1 MPDTVTL
8 PTIDDAVALGLTR
21 AEYEQIVDKLER
33 APNQVE
39 LAMFSLLWSEHCAY
53 KHSKLLL
60 RTLPTEGA
68 HVVMGPGEN
77 AGAVDVGGGLAV
89 AFKVESHNHP
99 SAVEPFQG
107 AATGVGGILRDIFAL
122 GARPIAV
129 LDSLRFGEPGESERS
144 RYLLDHAVAGI
155 GHYGNSIGVPTVG
168 GEVYFEAPY
177 EQNCL
182 VNAMALGLAE
192 TRHMIRSAAAGVGNV
207 VVLFGASTGRDGIG
221 GASVLASAEL
231 GEADGDKR
239 PSVQVG
245 DPFAEK
251 KLMECSLELLERGL
265 LVSLQD
271 LGAAGLTSSASEMAS
286 KGGVGI
292 DLDVARVPLREAGME
307 PFEIM
312 VSESQERMLCV
323 CTPERVDD
331 VLAVCER
338 WEVHGTAIGE
348 VTDSGAMRIFRGDEL
363 VADVP
368 VAALVDDCPLYGLA
382 PERPRAPLYDPPRA
396 TLARDAPLREV
407 LPALL
412 ASPNLASRR
421 PLFEQYDWIVQSRTV
436 RRPEEADAAVLALPD
451 GSALGVAIDGN
462 GRRVAADPYQ
472 GTIGAV
478 LECAANLACVGAE
491 PLGVTNNLN
500 FGNPEK
506 PHIAWQL
513 SEAVRG
519 LGDACRA
526 LGVPVTGGNV
536 SLYNEGAAGPIYP
549 TPVVGMVGRL
559 PDATRAA
566 PLGFA
571 RAGDAIAL
579 AGWGTSPSLAAS
591 ELAKLR
597 GEPLPDGL
605 PEVDLTRARKV
616 LEAVRDAVRG
626 GALSSCHDVADGGLL
641 VAVAESCLAGGMGAT
656 LDLGPSDDVWCRLF
670 GERPAGFVVSGPRE
684 ALEALGRTVPLDVF
698 GTVGGDALLVAIGG
712 ESARWTLP
720 ELREAHDALA
730 RFFP

>member
-1 MPDTVTL
+1 MPDTAVL
-8 PTIDDAVALGLTR
+8 PTIDEAVALGLTR
-21 AEYEQIVDKLER
+21 DEYALIVDKLGR

-60 RTLPTEGA
+60 KTLPTEGR

-77 AGAVDVGGGLAV
+77 AGAVSVGGGLAV

-129 LDSLRFGEPGESERS
+129 LDSLRFGEPEASGRS

-155 GHYGNSIGVPTVG
+155 GHYGNSIGVPTIG

-177 EQNCL
+177 EQSCL

-192 TRHMIRSAAAGVGNV
+192 TERMIRSAAAGIGNV

-231 GEADGDKR
+231 DEADGDKR
-239 PSVQVG
+239 PTVQVG

-251 KLMECSLELLERGL
+251 KLMECSLELLDRGL

-292 DLDVARVPLREAGME
+292 DLDVARVPLREADME

-312 VSESQERMLCV
+312 VSESQERMMCV
-323 CTPERVDD
+323 CEPARLDD
-331 VLAVCER
+331 VLAVCAR

-348 VTDSGAMRIFRGDEL
+348 VTDTGAMRIFRGDEL
-363 VADVP
+363 VGDMP
-368 VAALVDDCPLYGLA
+368 VAALVDDCPVYELA
-382 PERPRAPLYDPPRA
+382 PQRPAAPLYDAPAA
-396 TLARDAPLREV
+396 TLARGASVHEAL
-407 LPALL
+407 LALL

-451 GSALGVAIDGN
+451 GGGLGVSIDGN

-472 GTIGAV
+472 GTVAAM

-513 SEAVRG
+513 TEAVRG

-536 SLYNEGAAGPIYP
+536 SLYNESATGPIYP
-549 TPVVGMVGRL
+549 TPVIGMIGRL
-559 PDATRAA
+559 PDARRAGR
-566 PLGFA
+566 LGFA
-571 RAGDAIAL
+571 REGDAIAL
-579 AGWGTSPSLAAS
+579 AGWDAAPSLAGG
-591 ELAKLR
+591 ELAKLW

-605 PEVDLTRARKV
+605 PAGDLPRARAV
-616 LEAVRDAVRG
+616 LEAVRDAVRSG
-626 GALSSCHDVADGGLL
+626 TLSSCHDIAEGGLL
-641 VAVAESCLAGGMGAT
+641 VALAECCLAGGLGAA
-656 LDLGPSDDVWCRLF
+656 LDLGPSEDLWCNLF
-670 GERPAGFVVSGPRE
+670 GERPVGFVVSGHRD
-684 ALEALGRTVPLDVF
+684 ALNALGRSVPLEVL
-698 GTVGGDALLVAIGG
+698 GTVGGDALELTLAG
-712 ESARWTLP
+712 ETLRWALA
-720 ELREAHDALA
+720 ELREAHGALG

>member
-1 MPDTVTL
+1 
-8 PTIDDAVALGLTR
+8 
-21 AEYEQIVDKLER
+21 
-33 APNQVE
+33 
-39 LAMFSLLWSEHCAY
+39 
-53 KHSKLLL
+53 
-60 RTLPTEGA
+60 
-68 HVVMGPGEN
+68 
-77 AGAVDVGGGLAV
+77 
-89 AFKVESHNHP
+89 
-99 SAVEPFQG
+99 
-107 AATGVGGILRDIFAL
+107 
-122 GARPIAV
+122 V
-129 LDSLRFGEPGESERS
+129 LDSLRFGEPEASGRS

-155 GHYGNSIGVPTVG
+155 GHYGNSIGVPTIG

-177 EQNCL
+177 EQSCL

-192 TRHMIRSAAAGVGNV
+192 TERMIRSAAAGVGNV

-231 GEADGDKR
+231 DDADGDKR
-239 PSVQVG
+239 PTVQVG

-251 KLMECSLELLERGL
+251 KLMECSLELLDRGL

-292 DLDVARVPLREAGME
+292 DLDVARVPLREADME

-312 VSESQERMLCV
+312 VSESQERMMCV
-323 CTPERVDD
+323 CEPARLDD
-331 VLAVCER
+331 VLAVCAR

-348 VTDSGAMRIFRGDEL
+348 VTDTGAMRIFRGDEL
-363 VADVP
+363 VGDMP
-368 VAALVDDCPLYGLA
+368 VAALVDDCPVYELA
-382 PERPRAPLYDPPRA
+382 PQRPATPLYDAPVP
-396 TLARDAPLREV
+396 TLSRGGSVHEAL
-407 LPALL
+407 LALL

-451 GSALGVAIDGN
+451 GGGLGVSIDGN

-472 GTIGAV
+472 GTIAAM

-513 SEAVRG
+513 TEAVRG

-526 LGVPVTGGNV
+526 LEVPVTGGNV
-536 SLYNEGAAGPIYP
+536 SLYNESANGPIYP
-549 TPVVGMVGRL
+549 TPVIGMVGRL
-559 PDATRAA
+559 PDARRAGR
-566 PLGFA
+566 LGFA
-571 RAGDAIAL
+571 REGDAIAL
-579 AGWGTSPSLAAS
+579 AGWDATASLAGG
-591 ELAKLR
+591 ELAKLW

-605 PEVDLTRARKV
+605 PAVDLAHAGAV
-616 LEAVRDAVRG
+616 LEAIREAVRA
-626 GALSSCHDVADGGLL
+626 GALRSCHDVAEGGLL
-641 VAVAESCLAGGMGAT
+641 VALAECCLAGGLGAA
-656 LDLGPSDDVWCRLF
+656 LELGPGDDPWCQLF
-670 GERPAGFVVSGPRE
+670 GERPVGFVVSGPRD
-684 ALEALGRTVPLDVF
+684 ALDALGQAVPLEVL
-698 GTVGGDALLVAIGG
+698 GTVGGDALELTIAG
-712 ESARWTLP
+712 ETSRWAVS
-720 ELREAHDALA
+720 ELREAHGALG